1 MGTVIPLRQ
10 DNPRPQDAAARAS
23 RSAAAGCAKQAMKAA
38 GLGLLGV
45 VRYTVFLV
53 LLFLRRP
60 IQFVLLLCGGG
71 GLLSLFVVAIGFS
84 GPNKGEL
91 LWLAG
96 GMAAIGMCGS
106 WFYDVL
112 LLRLS
117 PRPIVLT

>member
-1 MGTVIPLRQ
+1 MGTVIPLHRGE
-10 DNPRPQDAAARAS
+10 PRPEAAARVSRTAAS
-23 RSAAAGCAKQAMKAA
+23 DCAKQTMKAA
-38 GLGLLGV
+38 GLGLVGL

-60 IQFVLLLCGGG
+60 IQFVLRIFGGG
-71 GLLSLFVVAIGFS
+71 GLLVLFVVAIGFS
-84 GPNKGEL
+84 GPDKGEFL
-91 LWLAG
+91 CLAG

-117 PRPIVLT
+117 PRPIVLI